1 MKTTN
6 HIRKIDS
13 LGRIV
18 IPKDIREICHI
29 SDAEN
34 FYVSSNKDGE
44 IILTPLAPTA
54 GELEK
59 GSFFIHNGITH
70 LKISDVSIYCNAFN
84 FGTKST
90 VLIPEATR
98 VKIVNV
104 NEIGGKK

>member
-18 IPKDIREICHI
+18 IPKDIRKVCHI
-29 SDAEN
+29 SDAAN
-34 FYVSSNKDGE
+34 FYVSSNTDGE

-70 LKISDVSIYCNAFN
+70 LKISNVSSYCNAFN

-90 VLIPEATR
+90 VLIPEDTR